1 METEINEVVKYL
13 WIVTVLFW
21 QRILPTDMI
30 YDDRISNNGDGIS
43 GGIDDEDDEDVNCDN
58 D

>member
-43 GGIDDEDDEDVNCDN
+43 GGIDDEDVNCDN